1 MEVLLSDMT
10 GKDKMS
16 LLLFMQEI
24 QSLKIISADGIPKP
38 YSQASEDDS
47 SETFYYDDTC
57 QRGYGEQIGYP
68 VLMDSVS
75 PGEAEIT
82 NSSISSLY
90 WENKSTEL
98 RGLQLDIVL
107 SKSNYWFFILYAD
120 EVRDAIL
127 IENGTTMWW

>member
-24 QSLKIISADGIPKP
+24 QSLKLISADGIPKA
-38 YSQASEDDS
+38 YSHASEDDPC
-47 SETFYYDDTC
+47 ETFYYDDTC
-57 QRGYGEQIGYP
+57 QRGYGEQIGFP

-75 PGEAEIT
+75 PDEAEKT

-90 WENKSTEL
+90 WENMSAEL
-98 RGLQLDIVL
+98 RGLHLDIVL
-107 SKSNYWFFILYAD
+107 SESNSWFFILYAD
-120 EVRDAIL
+120 GAHDAISIDDGSTL
-127 IENGTTMWW
+127 WW